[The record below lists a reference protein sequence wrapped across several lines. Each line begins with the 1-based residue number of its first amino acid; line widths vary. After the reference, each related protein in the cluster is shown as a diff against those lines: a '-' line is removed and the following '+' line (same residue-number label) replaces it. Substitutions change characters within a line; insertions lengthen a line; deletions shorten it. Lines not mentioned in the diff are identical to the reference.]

1 MGPGIP
7 PVTPQRNCPE
17 KLTPRWRHLK
27 RTFNRWTA
35 RHFLIF
41 LKFTPVKTG
50 HLRLHAP
57 LIKRTGH
64 LLEHRG
70 SAKGMQLFKRTHPG
84 VGLQGLARP
93 ADSAGPPPAEPP
105 RCPPEQRAPGPPAR
119 CVREAA
125 PAPWME
131 NPAAGAVS
139 PLPATPAS
147 ARTRVPAVRTGSGSP
162 GAEDLPGVPE
172 PRVPCR
178 SPHSSPAPHPPRLSS
193 ARSRPRTAS
202 PRAPGRGRRLGSGS
216 PPPGPAAAGSRFRPV
231 GTSPSRSQ
239 PGPRALTISQPCS
252 KLPGVL
258 PEGPAGESGAHRT
271 PGAARGRCA
280 GAPGPAQSHVH
291 ATASAPAPAP
301 DWTVLGDLPLP
312 GPLIGQFFETRL

>member
-178 SPHSSPAPHPPRLSS
+178 SPHSSPAPQPRGCPRRGAGPGLRVPEPPVEGGDSDRVPHPPGPLPQEAGSGRLEPAPPGLSPGRAHSPSRNPAPNSRASSLRAQQVRAARTGHLGPHGAGALERPGRPRATSTRPRARPPPRLI
-193 ARSRPRTAS
+193 
-202 PRAPGRGRRLGSGS
+202 GRCS
-216 PPPGPAAAGSRFRPV
+216 
-231 GTSPSRSQ
+231 GTSLSQ
-239 PGPRALTISQPCS
+239 GL
-252 KLPGVL
+252 
-258 PEGPAGESGAHRT
+258 
-271 PGAARGRCA
+271 
-280 GAPGPAQSHVH
+280 
-291 ATASAPAPAP
+291 
-301 DWTVLGDLPLP
+301 
-312 GPLIGQFFETRL
+312 

>member
-1 MGPGIP
+1 MCAGGRTSPLDGEPGGRSRFSSPCNTSIRSDSGSGSENRVGVTWGRGPARG
-7 PVTPQRNCPE
+7 
-17 KLTPRWRHLK
+17 PR
-27 RTFNRWTA
+27 A
-35 RHFLIF
+35 Q
-41 LKFTPVKTG
+41 G
-50 HLRLHAP
+50 A
-57 LIKRTGH
+57 
-64 LLEHRG
+64 
-70 SAKGMQLFKRTHPG
+70 
-84 VGLQGLARP
+84 LQVPTLLARP
-93 ADSAGPPPAEPP
+93 PA
-105 RCPPEQRAPGPPAR
+105 
-119 CVREAA
+119 
-125 PAPWME
+125 
-131 NPAAGAVS
+131 
-139 PLPATPAS
+139 
-147 ARTRVPAVRTGSGSP
+147 
-162 GAEDLPGVPE
+162 
-172 PRVPCR
+172 
-178 SPHSSPAPHPPRLSS
+178 PRLSS